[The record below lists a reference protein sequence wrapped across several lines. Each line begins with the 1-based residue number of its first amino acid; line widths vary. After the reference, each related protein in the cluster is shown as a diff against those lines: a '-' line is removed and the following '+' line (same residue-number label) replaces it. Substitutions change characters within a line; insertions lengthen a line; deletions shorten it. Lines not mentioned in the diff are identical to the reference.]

1 MFFNDNLNA
10 YSFSK
15 VGSLVTGWINHNDNW
30 YFFHGNGKA
39 ASGHYEGYFFSY
51 GVTYDFEETGK
62 LVTGVWHDRYID
74 GKFVGTMYFYGPS
87 CYKSGWQDIDG
98 ERYYFDGIYRAEGPH
113 MIMES
118 NSRKFKCFVFTE
130 DGVLTDEKYTGFVR
144 TNDFICYVEDN
155 IAKTNGMF
163 KLGDDLYYA
172 HSDGKLAIGVE
183 RVSRGNGYV
192 ADYYEYPFDED
203 GKLYNGIYEENSSL
217 VYYVNGTK
225 MGGGVYY
232 NAAGDYYVY
241 VRSTGICATGWY
253 EVKSN
258 DLIESGMRYF
268 GEDGK
273 MYTGVLN
280 ENGALYF
287 YRHGLKQGRGV
298 HYVEKEDYYVYVRST
313 GTCAV
318 GYYEVKESAA
328 NGLLKPQ
335 YYMFGDDGKLLDVT
349 GVVSVAGKQYYFING
364 AKQGRG
370 LYYNEEGEYYV
381 YVKTD
386 ESVATGR
393 YYVNATNDLLPK
405 DYYLFGE
412 DGRSVTGIVEEN
424 GEYRYYVKGV
434 QQKRGVYYNA
444 EDDYYVYVR
453 STGTLATGK
462 YEVKSNDLIEPGVRL
477 FTDDGRTY
485 TGIYEENGKLGYYYY
500 GIKMGRGLYYNE
512 AEGYY
517 AYVSS
522 NGQCAT

>member
-1 MFFNDNLNA
+1 
-10 YSFSK
+10 
-15 VGSLVTGWINHNDNW
+15 
-30 YFFHGNGKA
+30 
-39 ASGHYEGYFFSY
+39 
-51 GVTYDFEETGK
+51 
-62 LVTGVWHDRYID
+62 
-74 GKFVGTMYFYGPS
+74 
-87 CYKSGWQDIDG
+87 
-98 ERYYFDGIYRAEGPH
+98 
-113 MIMES
+113 
-118 NSRKFKCFVFTE
+118 
-130 DGVLTDEKYTGFVR
+130 
-144 TNDFICYVEDN
+144 
-155 IAKTNGMF
+155 MF

-232 NAAGDYYVY
+232 NVAGDYYVY

-313 GTCAV
+313 GT
-318 GYYEVKESAA
+318 
-328 NGLLKPQ
+328 
-335 YYMFGDDGKLLDVT
+335 
-349 GVVSVAGKQYYFING
+349 
-364 AKQGRG
+364 
-370 LYYNEEGEYYV
+370 
-381 YVKTD
+381 
-386 ESVATGR
+386 
-393 YYVNATNDLLPK
+393 
-405 DYYLFGE
+405 
-412 DGRSVTGIVEEN
+412 
-424 GEYRYYVKGV
+424 
-434 QQKRGVYYNA
+434 
-444 EDDYYVYVR
+444 
-453 STGTLATGK
+453 LATGK

-512 AEGYY
+512 AEGYH

-522 NGQCAT
+522 NGQCATDRHYVNITNDLLPKDYYDFGADGKLTF